1 LKEIEGIVKKFEKK
15 DDLYHKYIGRRFYFA
30 FSCGIVGFFLSY
42 YLIVTAIRN
51 QLVKTNSF
59 EEAYTKLN
67 VYIPEDAMFTP
78 LDHARPILTGYDF
91 DYS

>member
-1 LKEIEGIVKKFEKK
+1 
-15 DDLYHKYIGRRFYFA
+15 
-30 FSCGIVGFFLSY
+30 
-42 YLIVTAIRN
+42 VTAIRN